1 MSNQDPGDGP
11 AKGGRRRRIAL
22 LALPVVLLAAGLV
35 VYIQYGASFFGSPE
49 GAEQASGVVEGD
61 PEAQEMAAVDVMSD
75 ELTLMPLREIIV
87 NISALNAAGVQ
98 TTRFL
103 KLNLA
108 IAYDEELP
116 GANRLAER
124 NPYIRDSF
132 VEYLRLLD
140 ESDLN
145 GSAGLARLR
154 AELLHRAR
162 SLAETD
168 AAREVLIVDLVVQ

>member
-87 NISALNAAGVQ
+87 NISALNAARRADDAVSKAQ
-98 TTRFL
+98 PRH
-103 KLNLA
+103 
-108 IAYDEELP
+108 
-116 GANRLAER
+116 RL
-124 NPYIRDSF
+124 
-132 VEYLRLLD
+132 
-140 ESDLN
+140 
-145 GSAGLARLR
+145 
-154 AELLHRAR
+154 
-162 SLAETD
+162 
-168 AAREVLIVDLVVQ
+168 